1 MGALAEFC
9 DFDESRPKSELTA
22 EINETHSHALL
33 KTFAKN
39 GKSFHYTENFCYINK
54 KSSVEG

>member
-1 MGALAEFC
+1 MGSLAEFF
-9 DFDESRPKSELTA
+9 DFDESRFESGLTA
-22 EINETHSHALL
+22 EINEAQSHALL